1 MFYRANESPRI
12 RFSFLDSVLH
22 IGFSTGTSDDVV
34 HNLYSLIREDFADD
48 FLPGL
53 PDNNVVELENK
64 LNRLTDQFTK
74 MQTEV
79 ARLTRLVRRQ
89 GSDVNNVISRV
100 NRTQ

>member
-1 MFYRANESPRI
+1 MYKPDPSQPRTENI
-12 RFSFLDSVLH
+12 
-22 IGFSTGTSDDVV
+22 
-34 HNLYSLIREDFADD
+34 NAK
-48 FLPGL
+48 